1 LNTNWKK
8 NIALFL
14 TAQTLTLFGSSL
26 VQYAIMWHITLE
38 TQSGTMMMFS
48 IICGFLPTF
57 FLSPFAG
64 VWADRY
70 NRKLLIII
78 SDTVIAFST
87 LVLALLFLA
96 GFREWWLLFV
106 IIAIRAL
113 GTAVHV
119 PAVGAIIPQIVP
131 KEKLT
136 RINAINGSIQSLT
149 MIAAPMLSALLYTV
163 ASIEAIFFIDV
174 ATAAIGI
181 LTLLFFLNVPT
192 HEKALEKQTTG
203 YFSDLR
209 EGIVYIMNHGYLK
222 RFFLYCLFFFFLV
235 APVAFLT
242 PLQVTRTF
250 GADVWRLMVFEITF
264 ATGMILGGAI
274 LAAWGGFKNKI
285 HTMTLSSLITGICTL
300 MLGLAPNFW
309 IYLFFSALAG
319 IALPLFNTPS
329 TVLLQEKVEQNFLG
343 RVFGI
348 FGMIMSSMMPIGMLL
363 FGPLADIVKIEW
375 LLIITGLMLFFQS
388 FYLVASKVLIEAGK
402 PPEKV

>member
-1 LNTNWKK
+1 
-8 NIALFL
+8 
-14 TAQTLTLFGSSL
+14 
-26 VQYAIMWHITLE
+26 
-38 TQSGTMMMFS
+38 
-48 IICGFLPTF
+48 
-57 FLSPFAG
+57 
-64 VWADRY
+64 
-70 NRKLLIII
+70 
-78 SDTVIAFST
+78 
-87 LVLALLFLA
+87 
-96 GFREWWLLFV
+96 
-106 IIAIRAL
+106 
-113 GTAVHV
+113 
-119 PAVGAIIPQIVP
+119 
-131 KEKLT
+131 
-136 RINAINGSIQSLT
+136 
-149 MIAAPMLSALLYTV
+149 
-163 ASIEAIFFIDV
+163 
-174 ATAAIGI
+174 
-181 LTLLFFLNVPT
+181 
-192 HEKALEKQTTG
+192 
-203 YFSDLR
+203 
-209 EGIVYIMNHGYLK
+209 
-222 RFFLYCLFFFFLV
+222 LFFFFLV

-274 LAAWGGFKNKI
+274 LATWGGFKNKI

-388 FYLVASKVLIEAGK
+388 FYLLASKVLIEAGK